1 MRYPV
6 IIHPNEKLRQ
16 PCEPITTIT
25 DELVELLDDM
35 YETMVAHDGIGIAAP
50 QVGKAIQVAIVELD
64 GDERFEMI
72 NPVILEKKGSSID
85 VEGCLSIPH
94 IYGTVERAE
103 EITVRYYDREGDEME
118 VEAYGYLARA
128 MQHEID
134 HLNGILF
141 TDHMIQQIP
150 EEELDKYMEGNGDD

>member
-25 DELVELLDDM
+25 DELVKLLEDM

-103 EITVRYYDREGDEME
+103 EITIRYYDREGDEME